1 MRKEIFN
8 VGLTIC
14 AIAPLLVGCGANNA
28 GGTVEIPMNC
38 PGNGQVLTTDSSGQF
53 QCVSLPPGVVSIP
66 KCDPNFDALTTDG
79 STLSCDSRNNETSQT
94 SAAITQLKDVEQ
106 KVIDYGTTITML
118 GSGGMGAK
126 AFFQGETAATTLYN
140 GTFAANGATGM
151 RNAAAICAAQFGTG
165 AHMCTVYE
173 MYQSVV
179 YAGGPAGDKFNP
191 AANLPQAWVYM
202 EGQNSYSPF
211 TTTTK
216 NEPNAGLTDNCASGQ
231 YGTAD
236 QGWKGTVVSWEA
248 LQYNNQMALKFTSG
262 AGVPCSATFP
272 IACCK

>member
-94 SAAITQLKDVEQ
+94 SAAITPSSPN
-106 KVIDYGTTITML
+106 
-118 GSGGMGAK
+118 SGD
-126 AFFQGETAATTLYN
+126 
-140 GTFAANGATGM
+140 TFNVTGYQVVV
-151 RNAAAICAAQFGTG
+151 NLPASLASAAAPSSSTLSPSPG
-165 AHMCTVYE
+165 AR
-173 MYQSVV
+173 
-179 YAGGPAGDKFNP
+179 KRF
-191 AANLPQAWVYM
+191 
-202 EGQNSYSPF
+202 
-211 TTTTK
+211 
-216 NEPNAGLTDNCASGQ
+216 
-231 YGTAD
+231 
-236 QGWKGTVVSWEA
+236 VS
-248 LQYNNQMALKFTSG
+248 T
-262 AGVPCSATFP
+262 PCWRV
-272 IACCK
+272 